1 MRWSKVFKKDQN
13 GVVHVLDKTDKV
25 VVFGGGSF
33 GTAMGVA
40 LARQKS
46 TLGVSL
52 LLRDAYICRDINS
65 LHTNTRYLPVSHN
78 RVCIITNAQW
88 LCISAGWQ
96 LGQKRHLCF
105 SSSETSSSNAA
116 ASSRMSA
123 LMHQL
128 SIHRCL

>member
-13 GVVHVLDKTDKV
+13 GMHVLDKIDKV

-46 TLGVSL
+46 TLNVSL

-65 LHTNTRYLPVSHN
+65 LHTNTRYLPVSPTATQQ
-78 RVCIITNAQW
+78 VWYAC
-88 LCISAGWQ
+88 G
-96 LGQKRHLCF
+96 RHLHEVIARTF
-105 SSSETSSSNAA
+105 L
-116 ASSRMSA
+116 ASVSVT
-123 LMHQL
+123 LLQL
-128 SIHRCL
+128 VPGTVEMLASLT